1 MIWILTCLHFTQ
13 TQGNKPAG
21 GRFQGLDIEGDDQ
34 ADDGGDDDAT
44 ETVTSAKKNKKEKK
58 KQQAETAAELTETDK
73 TERTGDDN
81 DTGHKNGDNLLETN
95 DSEILDELSVTASK
109 KSKKKKKDK
118 RDFDFEDDSEDEKVK
133 PAKKPDTAAQ
143 KVEEV
148 PDDESG
154 AVMKTAAQKRAEKKE
169 REKKKKEAE
178 RAKAKSKGKKEETK
192 VDTNEGDKT
201 EEGLIETELPADKG
215 KQDVAASSLSGM
227 IYWWFLLK
235 G

>member
-1 MIWILTCLHFTQ
+1 MTCLHFTQ

-34 ADDGGDDDAT
+34 ADDGGDDDVA

-58 KQQAETAAELTETDK
+58 KKQAETTTEVTEADK
-73 TERTGDDN
+73 TERTADDS

-95 DSEILDELSVTASK
+95 DNEILDEPNVTTSK

-118 RDFDFEDDSEDEKVK
+118 KDFDFEDESEDEKVK
-133 PAKKPDTAAQ
+133 PAKKTDSAA
-143 KVEEV
+143 KKAEEV

-154 AVMKTAAQKRAEKKE
+154 AGVKTAAQKRAEKKE
-169 REKKKKEAE
+169 REKKKKEAD

-201 EEGLIETELPADKG
+201 EEGNIETELPADKG
-215 KQDVAASSLSGM
+215 KQDAAASGLSGM
-227 IYWWFLLK
+227 IS
-235 G
+235 